1 MRRTG
6 LGTTNRK
13 LEPRLAA
20 VLCYLLGIVTG
31 IILLRA
37 EPENRFV
44 RFHALQSI
52 LYCAVVVVVLAA
64 LTLAGLYPLNAWL
77 MLAFLIVWFVL
88 MYRAARGDL
97 FQLPLV
103 GWWAERNA

>member
-1 MRRTG
+1 MQRNGRGATH
-6 LGTTNRK
+6 RQ

-31 IILLRA
+31 IILLRV
-37 EPENRFV
+37 ERENRFV

-52 LYCAVVVVVLAA
+52 LYSAVVVVVLASI
-64 LTLAGLYPLNAWL
+64 TLAELRLLSL
-77 MLAFLIVWFVL
+77 MLGVAAWAVWGIL
-88 MYRAARGDL
+88 MLRAARGEW